1 MSSWVR
7 ALLDPTEINQNSGT
21 QDTIT
26 PPPRFEIPAIDGT
39 VFAPPET
46 RGRARRSASPSKS
59 VSAARKI
66 ATPRNSRRTRGQKE
80 SSVTPSAAANTSLQN
95 SLDAAAAA
103 ISETP
108 TKGKM
113 SNAKLETNGENS
125 SSEDEDEEEAEAEAE
140 AEEEE
145 AEEEQIVPVKKSK
158 DHVTVNVES
167 TVDRDNAGDLE
178 KSKTNVSVDIPT
190 ELPDLPPPE
199 DTEQMIAKAKEM
211 VEEATKL
218 QKEEEVPVVKKRKA
232 VDIVED
238 DEKTD
243 TSAQPTKRARVLE
256 DRLRR
261 ERVRNRA
268 LIGVTATLAA
278 A

>member
-7 ALLDPTEINQNSGT
+7 ALLDPAEINQNSGSA
-21 QDTIT
+21 DTIT
-26 PPPRFEIPAIDGT
+26 APPKFEIPAIDGA

-46 RGRARRSASPSKS
+46 RGRTRRSASPSKS

-66 ATPRNSRRTRGQKE
+66 ATPRNSRRTRGHKE
-80 SSVTPSAAANTSLQN
+80 SSVTPSAAATSLQT

-103 ISETP
+103 VPETP
-108 TKGKM
+108 SKAKKSKGKP
-113 SNAKLETNGENS
+113 EINGENS
-125 SSEDEDEEEAEAEAE
+125 SSEDEDEDEDQDEDESQNESAAEEAE
-140 AEEEE
+140 
-145 AEEEQIVPVKKSK
+145 
-158 DHVTVNVES
+158 HVTVNVEH
-167 TVDRDNAGDLE
+167 TVDRDNTGDLE
-178 KSKTNVSVDIPT
+178 KSKTNVSVDIPA

-211 VEEATKL
+211 VQEATKL
-218 QKEEEVPVVKKRKA
+218 QTEEEGPAAKKRKA
-232 VDIVED
+232 VDLAED
-238 DEKTD
+238 DEKPD
-243 TSAQPTKRARVLE
+243 TPGQPTKRARVLE

-268 LIGVTATLAA
+268 LVGVTAALAA